1 MKLTFFTGKIII
13 LAVGLTLP
21 FGLPADE
28 GMWQPHQLP
37 AMSDEL
43 KAKGLEIDADSI
55 SKLTEFPM
63 SAIISLGGCSASF
76 VSPKGL
82 VVTNHH
88 CAYGSILHNSTPEN
102 NLLEDGFLAGSFSEE
117 LPASPGSR
125 VYVTEKVT
133 DVTGLVLASVN
144 SKSGNDYYLAVE
156 QTEKALIAECEDDD
170 GHRCQV
176 YSFHGGL
183 EYFLIKQMEIR
194 DVRLV
199 YNPSVSIGKYGGDI
213 DNWMW
218 PRHTGDFAFYR
229 AYVGPDGSPAEFGED
244 NVPYEPS
251 SFLKVS
257 AKGVS
262 EGDFVMV
269 TGYPGRT
276 NRYRTANEVAN
287 QFEWA
292 YPKGKVLR
300 ERLMEII
307 KSTAVDGSDERIKY
321 QSLLAGLAN
330 YAKNFTSMIESYK
343 KSSILADREDRELKL
358 ATWIG
363 QDPKRK
369 ERYGGTLE
377 ELDQLVVEGQRHKER
392 DLVMGYMGY
401 TTMLPMARRLFRLAN
416 ENLLKDL
423 DREPGYQQRDLTRFR
438 AGLERVDRRYAP
450 TVDRAMLFEML
461 KRYAQLPLDE
471 RFADF
476 DEIFAINEILDEA
489 SLNEILADAYAQSEL
504 DDLPTR
510 LAWMNKSIDDF
521 RESTDF
527 FIRVAVAM
535 YDTQMR
541 EEQKRKDLAGRFM
554 KVRPRYMEAIIAFNR
569 DQGVPIYADA
579 NSSLRV
585 AVGHVKGY
593 SPKDGLLAEP
603 FTRLEGILAKNTGL
617 EPFDSP
623 QEQLE
628 LIQEKRYGDFYL
640 KSIDSVPVNFLS
652 TLDSTGGNS
661 GSPTLNGRAELVG
674 LLFDGVYESIIADWG
689 YDPTTNR
696 SIQVDS
702 RYMLW
707 VMKYLDKADRLLN
720 EMDLVY

>member
-170 GHRCQV
+170 AHRCQV

-489 SLNEILADAYAQSEL
+489 SLNEILADAYTQSEL

>member
-401 TTMLPMARRLFRLAN
+401 TTMLPVARRLFRLAN

-461 KRYAQLPLDE
+461 KRYAQLPLGE